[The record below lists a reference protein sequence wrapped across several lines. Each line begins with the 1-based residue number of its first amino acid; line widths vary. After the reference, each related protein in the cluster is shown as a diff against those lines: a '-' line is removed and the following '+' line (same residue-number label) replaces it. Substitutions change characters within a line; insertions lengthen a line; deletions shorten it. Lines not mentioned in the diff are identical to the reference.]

1 MIRDT
6 SGQDQQETVNKRSH
20 LKVGLLGAAL
30 FLGVAV
36 SANAVINSESPTLS
50 LSKSSLNIATVTSG
64 NFVRDVAATGFIVA
78 ANAPQA
84 YSPEQGFVTLK
95 VKAGDTVTLGQ
106 TIALVDS
113 PELENVLKQ
122 QQSELAR
129 LHGELSRR
137 ELEAR
142 RDTLALNNTLD
153 LAKVELAA
161 AQRENRRAQLS
172 IKQSLIS
179 QIDLEQAQDDLARAE
194 LTYQHAVQEAEIA
207 KDTLA
212 FELKSAKST
221 VTQQQ
226 LAVDELLRKVNNLAV
241 KASVAGI
248 VGNLLVQ
255 PKSAVT
261 KNQALMTLVDLSA
274 FEAQLQVPESYANE
288 LGLGMDV
295 ALKIGDQNVMGK
307 LSAISPEVNNREVTT
322 RVRFSQEDVKN
333 IRQNQRL
340 SARVLLEN
348 KEDVLMLRR
357 GAFLDS
363 GGHIAYKVEGDIAT
377 RININTGATSIRSVE
392 ILDGLRIGDEVIVSN
407 YEPFEKANTVLL
419 RQ

>member
-1 MIRDT
+1 MIKDT
-6 SGQDQQETVNKRSH
+6 SGQDQQVTVNKRSNI
-20 LKVGLLGAAL
+20 KVGLLGAAL

-36 SANAVINSESPTLS
+36 SANAVINSGSPQFS

-64 NFVRDVAATGFIVA
+64 NLVRDVAATGFIVA

-95 VKAGDTVTLGQ
+95 VKAGDSVTLGQ

-142 RDTLALNNTLD
+142 RDTLTLNNTLD
-153 LAKVELAA
+153 LAKVELTA

-194 LTYQHAVQEAEIA
+194 LTYKHAVQEAEIA

-226 LAVDELLRKVNNLAV
+226 LAVDELLRKVNNLVV

-363 GGHIAYKVEGDIAT
+363 GGHVAYKVEGDIAT

-407 YEPFEKANTVLL
+407 YEQFEKANTVLL
-419 RQ
+419 R

>member
-1 MIRDT
+1 MIKDT
-6 SGQDQQETVNKRSH
+6 SGQDLPVQVSKPSYV
-20 LKVGLLGAAL
+20 KKGLLGVAL
-30 FLGVAV
+30 LLGIAV
-36 SANAVINSESPTLS
+36 SANAVINTSNAQLS
-50 LSKSSLNIATVTSG
+50 LAKSSLNIAKVTVG
-64 NFVRDVAATGFIVA
+64 NFVRDVAATGFVVA

-95 VKAGDTVTLGQ
+95 VKAGDSVKLGQ
-106 TIALVDS
+106 TLALVDS
-113 PELENVLKQ
+113 PELENILKQ
-122 QQSELAR
+122 QQSELLR

-142 RDTLALNNTLD
+142 RDTLALNNALD
-153 LAKVELAA
+153 LAKVELTA

-179 QIDLEQAQDDLARAE
+179 QIDLEQAQDELARAE
-194 LTYQHAVQEAEIA
+194 LTFHHAVKEAEIT

-212 FELKSAKST
+212 FELESAKNT
-221 VTQQQ
+221 VAQQQ
-226 LAVDELLRKVNNLAV
+226 LAVDELIRKVNNLDV

-255 PKSAVT
+255 PKSAVS

-295 ALKIGDQNVMGK
+295 ALKIGGKDVLGK
-307 LSAISPEVNNREVTT
+307 LSAISPEVNDREVTT
-322 RVRFSQEDVKN
+322 RVRFSQEHISN

-340 SARVLLEN
+340 SARIILEN
-348 KEDVLMLRR
+348 KEDVLMIRR
-357 GAFLDS
+357 GAFLDA
-363 GGHIAYKVEGDIAT
+363 GGHVAYKVEGDTAK
-377 RININTGATSIRSVE
+377 RISINTGATSIRSVE
-392 ILDGLRIGDEVIVSN
+392 VLDGLRLGDEVIVSN
-407 YEPFEKANTVLL
+407 YAQFKKANTVLL
-419 RQ
+419 RE

>member
-6 SGQDQQETVNKRSH
+6 SGQDQQVTVNKRSNI
-20 LKVGLLGAAL
+20 KIGLLGAAL

-36 SANAVINSESPTLS
+36 SANAVINSGSPQFS

-153 LAKVELAA
+153 LAKVELTA

-179 QIDLEQAQDDLARAE
+179 QIDLEQAQDELARAE
-194 LTYQHAVQEAEIA
+194 LTYKHAVQEAEIA

-221 VTQQQ
+221 VTQQK

-357 GAFLDS
+357 GAFLES

-392 ILDGLRIGDEVIVSN
+392 ILNGLRIGDEVIVSN
-407 YEPFEKANTVLL
+407 YEQFEKANTVLL
-419 RQ
+419 R

>member
-6 SGQDQQETVNKRSH
+6 SGQDQQVTVNKRSNI
-20 LKVGLLGAAL
+20 KIGLLGAAL

-36 SANAVINSESPTLS
+36 SANAVINTGSPQLS

-64 NFVRDVAATGFIVA
+64 SFVRDVAATGFIVA

-113 PELENVLKQ
+113 PELESVLKQ

-255 PKSAVT
+255 PRSAVT

-348 KEDVLMLRR
+348 KDDVLMLRR

-407 YEPFEKANTVLL
+407 YEPFKKANTVLL
-419 RQ
+419 R

>member
-6 SGQDQQETVNKRSH
+6 SGQDQQVTVNKRSNI
-20 LKVGLLGAAL
+20 KIGLLGAAL

-36 SANAVINSESPTLS
+36 SANAVINTGSPQLS
-50 LSKSSLNIATVTSG
+50 LSKSSLNIAKVTSG
-64 NFVRDVAATGFIVA
+64 SFVRDVAATGFIVA

-153 LAKVELAA
+153 LAKVELTA

-194 LTYQHAVQEAEIA
+194 LTYQHAVQEAAIA

>member
-1 MIRDT
+1 MIKDT
-6 SGQDQQETVNKRSH
+6 SGQDQQVTVNKRSH
-20 LKVGLLGAAL
+20 VKIGVLGAAL
-30 FLGVAV
+30 FLGVVV
-36 SANAVINSESPTLS
+36 SANALINIGSPQLS
-50 LSKSSLNIATVTSG
+50 LSKSSLNIAKVTSG
-64 NFVRDVAATGFIVA
+64 SFIRDVAATGFIVA
-78 ANAPQA
+78 ANAPQV
-84 YSPEQGFVTLK
+84 YSPEQGFVTLQ
-95 VKAGDTVTLGQ
+95 VKAGDTVSLGQ

-113 PELENVLKQ
+113 PELKNQLKQ

-129 LHGELSRR
+129 LYGELARR

-142 RDTLALNNTLD
+142 RDKLALNNTLD
-153 LAKVELAA
+153 LAKVELSA

-172 IKQSLIS
+172 IKQHLIS
-179 QIDLEQAQDDLARAE
+179 QIDLEQAQDELARAK

-212 FELKSAKST
+212 FELESAKST

-226 LAVDELLRKVNNLAV
+226 LVVDELLRKVNNLEI

-261 KNQALMTLVDLSA
+261 KNQTLMTLVDLSA

-322 RVRFSQEDVKN
+322 RVRFSQADVKS

-340 SARVLLEN
+340 SARVLLDN
-348 KEDVLMLRR
+348 KHNVLMLRR
-357 GAFLDS
+357 GAFLES

-377 RININTGATSIRSVE
+377 RVNINTGATSIHSVE
-392 ILDGLRIGDEVIVSN
+392 ILDGLHIGDEVIVSN
-407 YEPFEKANTVLL
+407 YEPFKNANTVLL

>member
-6 SGQDQQETVNKRSH
+6 SGQDQQVTVNKRSNI
-20 LKVGLLGAAL
+20 KIGLLGAAL

-36 SANAVINSESPTLS
+36 SANAVINSGSPQFS

-95 VKAGDTVTLGQ
+95 VKAGDTVALGQ

-153 LAKVELAA
+153 LAKVELTA

-194 LTYQHAVQEAEIA
+194 LTYKHAVQEAEIA

-221 VTQQQ
+221 VTQQK

-322 RVRFSQEDVKN
+322 RVRFSQGDVKN

-348 KEDVLMLRR
+348 KDDVLMLRR
-357 GAFLDS
+357 GAFLES

-392 ILDGLRIGDEVIVSN
+392 ILNGLRIGDEVIVSN
-407 YEPFEKANTVLL
+407 YEQFKKANTVLL
-419 RQ
+419 R

>member
-6 SGQDQQETVNKRSH
+6 SGQDQQIAVNKRSH
-20 LKVGLLGAAL
+20 LKVGLLSAAL

-50 LSKSSLNIATVTSG
+50 LSKSSLNIAKVTSG
-64 NFVRDVAATGFIVA
+64 NFVRDIAATGFIVA

-129 LHGELSRR
+129 LHGELSRQK
-137 ELEAR
+137 LEAR

-153 LAKVELAA
+153 LAKVELTA

-179 QIDLEQAQDDLARAE
+179 QIDLEQAQDELARAE
-194 LTYQHAVQEAEIA
+194 LTYKHAVQEAEIA

-212 FELKSAKST
+212 FELQSAKNT
-221 VTQQQ
+221 VNQQQ
-226 LAVDELLRKVNNLAV
+226 FAVDELLRKVNNLKV

-348 KEDVLMLRR
+348 KEDVLMIRR

-363 GGHIAYKVEGDIAT
+363 GGHVAYKVEGDIAT

-407 YEPFEKANTVLL
+407 YEQFEKANTVLL

>member
-6 SGQDQQETVNKRSH
+6 SGQDQQITVNKRSNI
-20 LKVGLLGAAL
+20 KIGLLGAAL
-30 FLGVAV
+30 FLGVVV
-36 SANAVINSESPTLS
+36 SANAVINTGSPQLS

-64 NFVRDVAATGFIVA
+64 SFVRDVAATGFIVA

-194 LTYQHAVQEAEIA
+194 LTYQHAVQEAAIA

>member
-6 SGQDQQETVNKRSH
+6 SGQDQQVIVNKRSNF
-20 LKVGLLGAAL
+20 KVGLLGAAL

-36 SANAVINSESPTLS
+36 SANAVINSGSPQFS

-142 RDTLALNNTLD
+142 RDTLTLNNTLD
-153 LAKVELAA
+153 LAKVELTA

-194 LTYQHAVQEAEIA
+194 LTYKHAVQEAEIA

-226 LAVDELLRKVNNLAV
+226 LAVDELLRKVNNLVV

-363 GGHIAYKVEGDIAT
+363 GGHVAYKVEGDIAT

-407 YEPFEKANTVLL
+407 YEQFEKANTVLL
-419 RQ
+419 R